1 VLLLPHGY
9 EGQGPDHSSG
19 RIERFLTMTA
29 GDAMRIA
36 EPSTP
41 ASYFHLLRL
50 HSLSAEHIPLI
61 VFTPKSMLRN
71 KRANSMPADLTG
83 DSAFRPVIGDADVTA
98 SSVERVLLCSGKIT
112 WELRAERQKRSDTR
126 TAIVPV
132 EQLYPLAA
140 TEIATELNRYPSLRE
155 VRWVQDEP
163 RNMGAWPF
171 MALNLRPHL
180 DGRPLSVVSRPA
192 STSPAVGSA
201 SQHQAEHRELMDQA
215 FA

>member
-1 VLLLPHGY
+1 
-9 EGQGPDHSSG
+9 
-19 RIERFLTMTA
+19 MA
-29 GDAMRIA
+29 ANDAMRIA
-36 EPSTP
+36 QPSTP

-71 KRANSMPADLTG
+71 KRATSMPSELTG
-83 DSAFRPVIGDADVTA
+83 ESAFRPIVGDADVTA
-98 SSVERVLLCSGKIT
+98 SSVERVLLCSGKIV
-112 WELRAERQKRSDTR
+112 WELRAERDKRGDTR

-132 EQLYPLAA
+132 EQLYPLAS
-140 TEIATELNRYPSLRE
+140 TELTTELNRYPTLRE

-163 RNMGAWPF
+163 RNMGPWPF

-180 DGRPLSVVSRPA
+180 DGRPFNVVSRAP
-192 STSPAVGSA
+192 STSPAAGSP
-201 SQHQAEHRELMDQA
+201 SQHQAELRELMDQA